1 MSIEYLGLSKINGPL
16 IVLEGVQDAFYDE
29 IVEFVINGNDR
40 RIGRI
45 IEIYEDKA
53 VIQVFEGTDRMSLK
67 NTHTKLTGH
76 PMEVAL
82 SPHILGRT
90 FNGIGQPID
99 GLGPITSNLKRD
111 VNGLPLNPVRREYP
125 RNYIRTGISAIDG
138 LTTLIRGQKLP
149 IFSGNGLP
157 HDQLAAQIVKQASLG
172 DDSDE
177 DFAIVFAAMGIKHD
191 VADFF
196 RRTFEES
203 GVADHVAMF
212 LNLANDP
219 VVERLITPKVA
230 LTVAEYLAF
239 EQNKHILVILTDMT
253 SFAEAM
259 REVSSSKGEIPS
271 RKGYPGYLYSELATI
286 YERAGIVEGVNGSV
300 TQLPILTMPNDDI
313 THPIPDLTGY
323 ITEGQIVLERAL
335 HGQSIY
341 PPISILPSLSR
352 LMKDGIGAGY
362 TREDHQDLANQLFSA
377 YAKVGDARNLASV
390 IGEDELSP
398 IDKKYLAFGKD
409 FEERYV
415 GQGPNENR
423 TIEETLDLGWELL
436 GQLPKEELD
445 RVDTKILDKYYKPTG
460 ESNSIASSS
469 PGSIANQ

>member
-1 MSIEYLGLSKINGPL
+1 MAIEYLGLSSINGPL
-16 IVLEGVQDAFYDE
+16 IALEGVQDAFYDE
-29 IVEFVINGNDR
+29 IVDFVVNGKEHKM
-40 RIGRI
+40 GRI
-45 IEIYEDKA
+45 VEVYKDKA
-53 VIQVFEGTDRMSLK
+53 IIQVFEGTENMSLN
-67 NTHTKLTGH
+67 NTHTRLTGH
-76 PMEVAL
+76 PMEIGL
-82 SPHILGRT
+82 SEEMLGRT
-90 FNGIGQPID
+90 FNGIGEPID
-99 GLGPITSNLKRD
+99 DLGPITVEEVRD

-172 DDSDE
+172 GSTNE
-177 DFAIVFAAMGIKHD
+177 DFAIVFAAMGVKHD

-203 GVADHVAMF
+203 GVANHVAMF

-230 LTVAEYLAF
+230 LTAAEYLAF
-239 EQNKHILVILTDMT
+239 EKNMHILVILTDMT

-271 RKGYPGYLYSELATI
+271 RKGYPGYLYSELATL
-286 YERAGIVEGVNGSV
+286 YERAGIIEGVNGSV

-323 ITEGQIVLERAL
+323 ITEGQIVLDRNL
-335 HGQSIY
+335 HGQAIY
-341 PPISILPSLSR
+341 PPISVLPSLSR
-352 LMKDGIGAGY
+352 LMKDGIGKGY

-377 YAKVGDARNLASV
+377 YAKVGEARNLASV

-398 IDKKYLAFGKD
+398 IDKKYLEFGKA
-409 FEERYV
+409 FEERYI

-436 GQLPKEELD
+436 RILPKEELD
-445 RVDTKILDKYYKPTG
+445 RVDTKILDVYYKG
-460 ESNSIASSS
+460 
-469 PGSIANQ
+469 

>member
-1 MSIEYLGLSKINGPL
+1 MAIEYLGLSSINGPL
-16 IVLEGVQDAFYDE
+16 IALEGVQDAFYDE
-29 IVEFVINGNDR
+29 IVDFVVNGKEHKM
-40 RIGRI
+40 GRI
-45 IEIYEDKA
+45 VEVYKDKA
-53 VIQVFEGTDRMSLK
+53 IIQVFEGTENMSLN
-67 NTHTKLTGH
+67 NTHTRLTGH
-76 PMEVAL
+76 PMEIGL
-82 SPHILGRT
+82 SEEMLGRT
-90 FNGIGQPID
+90 FNGIGEPID
-99 GLGPITSNLKRD
+99 DLGPITVEEVRD

-172 DDSDE
+172 GSTNE
-177 DFAIVFAAMGIKHD
+177 DFAIVFAAMGVKHD

-196 RRTFEES
+196 RRTFEER
-203 GVADHVAMF
+203 GVANHVAMF

-230 LTVAEYLAF
+230 LTAAEYLAF
-239 EQNKHILVILTDMT
+239 EKNMHILVILTDMT

-271 RKGYPGYLYSELATI
+271 RKGYPGYLYSELATL

-323 ITEGQIVLERAL
+323 ITEGQIVLDRNL
-335 HGQSIY
+335 HGQAIY
-341 PPISILPSLSR
+341 PPISVLPSLSR
-352 LMKDGIGAGY
+352 LMKDGIGKGY

-377 YAKVGDARNLASV
+377 YAKVGEARNLASV

-398 IDKKYLAFGKD
+398 IDKKYLEFGKA
-409 FEERYV
+409 FEERYI

-436 GQLPKEELD
+436 KILPKEELD
-445 RVDTKILDKYYKPTG
+445 RVDTKILDVYYKG
-460 ESNSIASSS
+460 
-469 PGSIANQ
+469 

>member
-1 MSIEYLGLSKINGPL
+1 MAIEYLGLSSINGPL
-16 IVLEGVQDAFYDE
+16 IALEGVQDAFDDE
-29 IVEFVINGNDR
+29 IVDFVVNGKEHKM
-40 RIGRI
+40 GRI
-45 IEIYEDKA
+45 VEVYKDKA
-53 VIQVFEGTDRMSLK
+53 IIQEFEGTENMSLN
-67 NTHTKLTGH
+67 NTHTRLTGH
-76 PMEVAL
+76 PMEIGL
-82 SPHILGRT
+82 SEEMLGRT
-90 FNGIGQPID
+90 FNGIGEPID
-99 GLGPITSNLKRD
+99 DLGPITVEEVRD

-172 DDSDE
+172 GSTNE
-177 DFAIVFAAMGIKHD
+177 DFAIVFAAMGVKHD

-203 GVADHVAMF
+203 GVANHVAMF

-230 LTVAEYLAF
+230 LTAAEYLAF
-239 EQNKHILVILTDMT
+239 EKNMHILVILTDMT

-271 RKGYPGYLYSELATI
+271 RKGYPGYLYSELATL

-323 ITEGQIVLERAL
+323 ITEGQIVLDRNL
-335 HGQSIY
+335 HGQAIY
-341 PPISILPSLSR
+341 PPISVLPSLSR
-352 LMKDGIGAGY
+352 LMKDGIGKGY

-377 YAKVGDARNLASV
+377 YAKVGEARNLASV

-398 IDKKYLAFGKD
+398 IDKKYLEFGKA
-409 FEERYV
+409 FEERYI

-436 GQLPKEELD
+436 RILPKEELD
-445 RVDTKILDKYYKPTG
+445 RVDTKILDVYYKG
-460 ESNSIASSS
+460 
-469 PGSIANQ
+469 